1 MNEFYDIV
9 NGVQLYM
16 NFLSETVLDK
26 LILW

>member
-9 NGVQLYM
+9 YGVQLYM